1 MLRNTSCEQLDFFQ
15 CIEYHKIPKNNI
27 LLQIDILEILKRL
40 GAAAYI
46 PISHSTYRIDEKLFK
61 YNKDSD
67 SWTCING
74 NESGTGKKR
83 EKSGRSFI
91 TYQFEKEC
99 CRNCPHRQE
108 CMGNTKLIAK
118 RLDVGTSTPE
128 LYEHS
133 QFTKNE
139 EFQERYRIRTTIE
152 PKNSEMKRF
161 HGLGRA
167 NGYGLRSRT
176 VPCLP

>member
-1 MLRNTSCEQLDFFQ
+1 
-15 CIEYHKIPKNNI
+15 
-27 LLQIDILEILKRL
+27 
-40 GAAAYI
+40 
-46 PISHSTYRIDEKLFK
+46 
-61 YNKDSD
+61 
-67 SWTCING
+67 
-74 NESGTGKKR
+74 
-83 EKSGRSFI
+83 
-91 TYQFEKEC
+91 
-99 CRNCPHRQE
+99 
-108 CMGNTKLIAK
+108 MGNTKLIAK

-139 EFQERYRIRTTIE
+139 EFLERYRIRTTIE
-152 PKNSEMKRF
+152 PNNSEMKRF